1 MARDHARLD
10 LNIWDKDDFRALSRE
25 AKLLYIQLFSQRK
38 LSYAGVLD
46 LAVKRWNRPH
56 ADLDLT
62 EMRAALSELDAARF
76 VVIDQDTEE
85 LLVRSF
91 IRSDEL
97 YKQPNMLRGALRVA
111 FDIESPILRA
121 ALAAELRRLPAHVT
135 GPAPAIAA
143 NELEAGAP
151 ELPPV
156 VKAAMTVR
164 PSGRPSPAGRPPRQD
179 GASEPDSGG
188 AITPGIDQPAPSS
201 RGSANPSATPSLNPS
216 AKDLGEGSRE
226 RETGEPSF
234 ASRSEKAGLPARDA
248 HDTRATRVPAATSS
262 AQEDSPGDSAG
273 AAPPG
278 SVRRRRRAEAE
289 RLVDFYGSPVPAP
302 VRAQLVAQV
311 IPLLREGI
319 GSNTIGAGLAAWS
332 SKALPPTFLPMLV
345 GERMRAARIAT
356 DPKKR
361 AWDAEMVD
369 RFESLRSAA
378 IAEDEQ
384 HGVGL
389 LVRQAQPQHA
399 DADQLTAILDAALDQ
414 ATA

>member
-164 PSGRPSPAGRPPRQD
+164 PSGRPSPAARPERPN
-179 GASEPDSGG
+179 GTSE
-188 AITPGIDQPAPSS
+188 
-201 RGSANPSATPSLNPS
+201 RGSGVPCRDRPVPTSEGSPNPSGTPSPNPS
-216 AKDLGEGSRE
+216 PKDLGEGSRE

-234 ASRSEKAGLPARDA
+234 ASRSEKVGLPARDA
-248 HDTRATRVPAATSS
+248 HGARPTRIAATTPV
-262 AQEDSPGDSAG
+262 AQEGSTDDSAG
-273 AAPPG
+273 TAASG
-278 SVRRRRRAEAE
+278 SVRQQRRAEAE
-289 RLVDFYGSPVPAP
+289 RLVDSYGSSVPAP

-311 IPLLREGI
+311 IPLLRDGI

-332 SKALPPTFLPMLV
+332 GKALPPTFLPMLV

-356 DPKKR
+356 DPEKR

-378 IAEDEQ
+378 IAEDDRN
-384 HGVGL
+384 GVGL
-389 LVRQAQPQHA
+389 VVRQAQPRNA

-414 ATA
+414 AIA

>member
-10 LNIWDKDDFRALSRE
+10 LNIWDNNDFRALSTA
-25 AKLLYIQLFSQRK
+25 AKLLYLQLFSQRK

-56 ADLDLT
+56 EDLDLT

-111 FDIESPILRA
+111 FDIESPILRV

-143 NELEAGAP
+143 HELEAGAR
-151 ELPPV
+151 ELPQT

-164 PSGRPSPAGRPPRQD
+164 PSGRRSPAGEPARSNGPSNMD
-179 GASEPDSGG
+179 SAEESEPGSDRL
-188 AITPGIDQPAPSS
+188 TPRSE
-201 RGSANPSATPSLNPS
+201 GSANPSENPS

-226 RETGEPSF
+226 RETGE
-234 ASRSEKAGLPARDA
+234 ASYASCSEKVGLPARDA
-248 HDTRATRVPAATSS
+248 HDARVAQVAAKTSA
-262 AQEDSPGDSAG
+262 AQEVSTGESAG
-273 AAPPG
+273 TTLPG
-278 SVRRRRRAEAE
+278 SVRQQRRAEAA
-289 RLVDFYGSPVPAP
+289 RLVDFYGSLVPAP

-319 GSNTIGAGLAAWS
+319 GSNTIGAGLVAWS
-332 SKALPPTFLPMLV
+332 GKTLPPNFLPMLV
-345 GERMRAARIAT
+345 GERMRAARIAVT

-369 RFESLRSAA
+369 QFESLRSAA
-378 IAEDEQ
+378 IAEDDQ

-389 LVRQAQPQHA
+389 AVRQAQPRNA
-399 DADQLTAILDAALDQ
+399 DADQLTAILDSALDQ
-414 ATA
+414 AIA

>member
-10 LNIWDKDDFRALSRE
+10 LNIWDNDDFRALSTA
-25 AKLLYIQLFSQRK
+25 AKLLYLQLFSQRK

-62 EMRAALSELDAARF
+62 EMRAALAELDAARF

-111 FDIESPILRA
+111 FDIESPILRV

-143 NELEAGAP
+143 SELEAGAP

-164 PSGRPSPAGRPPRQD
+164 PSGRPSPAGRTECPN
-179 GASEPDSGG
+179 GSLEPDS
-188 AITPGIDQPAPSS
+188 AVPDRDQSV
-201 RGSANPSATPSLNPS
+201 PSAKGSPTPSETPS
-216 AKDLGEGSRE
+216 PKDLGEGSGE

-234 ASRSEKAGLPARDA
+234 SSRSEKVGSPARDA
-248 HDTRATRVPAATSS
+248 HDARATRIPTESS
-262 AQEDSPGDSAG
+262 VSQEDNTGDSAST
-273 AAPPG
+273 APPG
-278 SVRRRRRAEAE
+278 SARKRRRSEAE
-289 RLVDFYGSPVPAP
+289 RLVDFYGSSVPAP

-319 GSNTIGAGLAAWS
+319 GSNMIASGLADWS
-332 SKALPPTFLPMLV
+332 GKALPPTFLPMLV

-378 IAEDEQ
+378 IAEDDKN
-384 HGVGL
+384 GVGL
-389 LVRQAQPQHA
+389 VVRQAQPQNA
-399 DADQLTAILDAALDQ
+399 DAEQLTEILDAALDQ
-414 ATA
+414 AIA